1 MRETVPAE
9 IWIWERTPAVSTGD
23 AWEGESLCS
32 GQMWSVGSNFIKV
45 IFRRS
50 PKCRGVRSTFFI
62 EHKVKSQLSV
72 PRCSSGSLLTPKGIV
87 LTWVLV
93 CSNSQGE
100 ILTGEI
106 LQNRT
111 SFKLIIAVYMFSLND
126 HEKS

>member
-1 MRETVPAE
+1 MAPAE

-23 AWEGESLCS
+23 AWEGEFLCS

-62 EHKVKSQLSV
+62 EQKVKSQLSV
-72 PRCSSGSLLTPKGIV
+72 PGCSSGSLLTPKGIV